1 MGALSGTS
9 HGGSFATTRRVLLAA
24 TVGAGCL
31 PASHPTLAEECS
43 QSSAQA
49 ALLDRYVAAVNAH
62 DTSVFP
68 AIFTDG
74 YIQHSGR
81 SPLGLAAQ
89 IANFQRILELWPDIQ
104 VHIED
109 RIIAD
114 DKIVARVTFT
124 ATDSRTVLNVAPS
137 GRKISFGTIDIWRV
151 KDGKLAEHWDLVD
164 TAGLQ
169 KQLRG
174 D

>member
-1 MGALSGTS
+1 M
-9 HGGSFATTRRVLLAA
+9 TTRRVLLVAA
-24 TVGAGCL
+24 LGAGYL
-31 PASHPTLAEECS
+31 TASHPTLAEECP

-49 ALLDRYVAAVNAH
+49 ALSALLDRYVAAMNAH
-62 DTSVFP
+62 ETSLFP
-68 AIFTDG
+68 TIFTDG

-81 SPLGLAAQ
+81 SPSGLAAQ

-104 VHIED
+104 MHIED

-114 DKIVARVTFT
+114 DKIVARVIFT
-124 ATDSRTVLNVAPS
+124 ATHSRTVLNVAPT

-151 KDGKLAEHWDLVD
+151 QDGKLAEHWDLVD

-169 KQLRG
+169 KQLHG
-174 D
+174 E